1 MNRIL
6 AANWAFQQNNKFS
19 NLFLFL
25 GKALIILNSLMFL
38 AVFLAYEYV
47 NEKGRKYFLH
57 KKGIFYYFSKK
68 ESGAIDL
75 PEGMKV
81 RENLGTGMPIAIH
94 SETFQKMAEKV
105 KKQKDLKLKK
115 SKSKK
120 SKKHK
125 TRVVVLLERQP
136 VEVIKE
142 IFKECS
148 PAEVKQT
155 IEGIISNKEKFLPEK
170 SKLRAMNKYIAR
182 RWHRFYRE
190 ANIPEPFWYL
200 YSVKR
205 DNQIEPSLQLI
216 NLYYKGEEFYA
227 EPKEF
232 QQEIKHIIDVEM
244 ETPTPT
250 LIELPATTKEEW
262 DEKTFNL
269 SLKEIREFETEHGR
283 TPNEDEMDKM
293 SEQIYRQLLKTQII
307 EQ

>member
-1 MNRIL
+1 
-6 AANWAFQQNNKFS
+6 
-19 NLFLFL
+19 
-25 GKALIILNSLMFL
+25 MFL

-57 KKGIFYYFSKK
+57 KKGRFYYFSKK
-68 ESGAIDL
+68 DSGAIDL
-75 PEGMKV
+75 PDGMKV
-81 RENLGTGMPIAIH
+81 RENLGTGMPIAMH
-94 SETFQKMAEKV
+94 SETLEKIAEKL
-105 KKQKDLKLKK
+105 KAKQKNLK
-115 SKSKK
+115 SKKPGGKK

-142 IFKECS
+142 IFKDTT
-148 PAEVKQT
+148 PVEVKQT
-155 IEGIISNKEKFLPEK
+155 IEGIVSNKEKFLPEK
-170 SKLRAMNKYIAR
+170 SKLRALNKYIAR

-200 YSVKR
+200 YSVRR

-216 NLYYKGEEFYA
+216 NLYYKGEEFYS
-227 EPKEF
+227 EPKQF
-232 QQEIKHIIDVEM
+232 QQEIKHIIDVEN
-244 ETPTPT
+244 ETPIPT

-283 TPNEDEMDKM
+283 TPNETEMDKM
-293 SEQIYRQLLKTQII
+293 SEQIYKQLLKTQII